1 MAITINGS
9 GTLSGLAVGGLPDAS
24 VTADDLAS
32 GLASQG
38 IEMVDQ
44 WNVTSNSSINGES
57 TITSN
62 WSRYSTVASVGSYI
76 GTIGTGMSESSG
88 IFTFPQTGLYQVFYN
103 FMFRCNGG
111 RTYIGQRQAIST
123 DSGSNFTNS
132 TTNYTNGYMNTAYAT
147 VSSLMTYDVTDVST
161 FRIKFIVNVSDTG
174 NLQGSSGVIYTGAV
188 FTRVG
193 DT

>member
-1 MAITINGS
+1 MSTLKVNQLQDTS
-9 GTLSGLAVGGLPDAS
+9 GNVLPF
-24 VTADDLAS
+24 
-32 GLASQG
+32 G
-38 IEMVDQ
+38 IKNVDQ
-44 WNVTSNSSINGES
+44 WNVTSNSDINGES

-62 WSRYSTVASVGSYI
+62 WSRYSTVASVGSSI
-76 GTIGTGMSESSG
+76 GTIGSAMTESSG
-88 IFTFPQTGLYQVFYN
+88 IFTFPTTGKYQVFYN

-123 DSGSNFTNS
+123 DSGSNFTNA
-132 TTNYTNGYMNTAYAT
+132 TTNYSNGYMNTAYAT

-174 NLQGSSGVIYTGAV
+174 TLQGSSGVIYTGAV